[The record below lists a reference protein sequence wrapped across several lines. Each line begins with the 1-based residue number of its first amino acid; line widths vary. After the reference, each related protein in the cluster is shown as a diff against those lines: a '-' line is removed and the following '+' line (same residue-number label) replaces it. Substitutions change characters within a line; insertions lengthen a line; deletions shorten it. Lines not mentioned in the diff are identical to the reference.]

1 MGMHNLSGNTIAGSP
16 VHGHGPRWYVANVFT
31 GREKNAEV
39 HLRNQGFVTFNPIEN
54 RTVRHARR
62 LVTKQKSLFPG
73 YLFVRI
79 DIEIDRWRNI
89 NSTRGV
95 KALIMQLERPVA
107 CPSGFVEKLLEVANE
122 NGVVDTSCRLQPG
135 QKVKVKTGPF
145 VEFVGTLE
153 RLDNSGR
160 ARVLL
165 EIMSGKLPVQMESQ
179 HLETL

>member
-1 MGMHNLSGNTIAGSP
+1 MGIHNLSSNTIGGGP
-16 VHGHGPRWYVANVFT
+16 VYRNGPRWYVAYVFT
-31 GREKNAEV
+31 GREKNAEI
-39 HLRNQGFVTFNPIEN
+39 HLRNQGFVTFNPIEK

-73 YLFVRI
+73 YLFVKI
-79 DIEIDRWRNI
+79 DIEVDRWRNI
-89 NSTRGV
+89 NGTRGV
-95 KALIMQLERPVA
+95 KALIMQQERPVA
-107 CPSGFVEKLLEVANE
+107 CPNGFVERLLEVADD
-122 NGVVDTSCRLQPG
+122 NGVVDTSGRLQPG

-153 RLDNSGR
+153 RLDSSGR

-165 EIMSGKLPVQMESQ
+165 EIMSGELPVQMESQ